1 MDTLVSAR
9 AIPDAASVHCGSRA
23 ASIQPHLK
31 TRRTSMHRTLRL
43 RFAQVVLDG
52 IFYDA
57 RCLGEWRKISDKVA
71 WNTHGQAVIF
81 SPAEVVDARGL

>member
-1 MDTLVSAR
+1 
-9 AIPDAASVHCGSRA
+9 
-23 ASIQPHLK
+23 
-31 TRRTSMHRTLRL
+31 MHRTIRL

-71 WNTHGQAVIF
+71 WNARGQAVIF
-81 SPAEVVDARGL
+81 SQAEIVDARGL